1 LVVSPAILEEI
12 GRVLTEAR
20 IRRHRWMTDDEVAA
34 LLEGL
39 AQESVLVL
47 GLAPVQVSRDPT
59 DDKFLAAAIE
69 GRADYIVTGDRELLD
84 LETYRGVRMI
94 RPGPFARQ
102 LARERR
108 EPPE

>member
-1 LVVSPAILEEI
+1 
-12 GRVLTEAR
+12 
-20 IRRHRWMTDDEVAA
+20 MTDDEVAT

-39 AQESVLVL
+39 AQESVLVP
-47 GLAPVQVSRDPT
+47 GRVSVQVSRDPA

-69 GRADYIVTGDRELLD
+69 GRAGYVVTSDRDLLD
-84 LETYRGVRMI
+84 LETDRGVRII

-108 EPPE
+108 EPLE